1 MTHETG
7 HARIEKL
14 NLGPFDNCVYVVECL
29 ITGRGVIIDAAAE
42 ADVILEAAAGVA
54 VERILKTHGHA
65 DHLGALDPVIAAL
78 GVPWAMHPADIEIA
92 GRQPDELL
100 TDGPGTH
107 ARLDHIRAGA
117 GGVHRRH
124 ALPRWTRRHTM
135 GLLELRSDH
144 GLHRTED
151 HAAARHH
158 PRLSRPRLGYDGRRR
173 AARPGEV
180 AGPRMVKLDIALQA
194 RGDYPTL
201 LDTAHYCEANGIV
214 ALALPDHYLAS
225 RTSVTRPSLSR
236 RPRPSTR

>member
-100 TDGPGTH
+100 TDGQEIAVGELVIHVLATPGHTPGSITFVLEPV
-107 ARLDHIRAGA
+107 AFTGDTLFPGGPGA
-117 GGVHRRH
+117 TRWDYSSFGQIMDSIEQKIMP
-124 ALPRWTRRHTM
+124 LPDATLVFP
-135 GLLELRSDH
+135 GH
-144 GLHRTED
+144 GSETTVGAE
-151 HAAARHH
+151 
-158 PRLSRPRLGYDGRRR
+158 RPDLAKWR
-173 AARPGEV
+173 
-180 AGPRMVKLDIALQA
+180 A
-194 RGDYPTL
+194 RGW
-201 LDTAHYCEANGIV
+201 
-214 ALALPDHYLAS
+214 
-225 RTSVTRPSLSR
+225 
-236 RPRPSTR
+236 